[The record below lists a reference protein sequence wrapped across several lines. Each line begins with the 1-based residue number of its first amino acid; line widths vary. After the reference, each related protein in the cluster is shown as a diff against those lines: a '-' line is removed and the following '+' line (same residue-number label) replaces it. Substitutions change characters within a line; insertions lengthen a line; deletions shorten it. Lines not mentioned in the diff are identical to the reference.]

1 MRALRPPLA
10 ASPVT
15 YLFRFRCP
23 RDSSTLRARRCQRS
37 RAGGGPAS
45 GQDHWSAGDPIA
57 GVLSR
62 GREWDISGL
71 QATHPVPL
79 PRSKT
84 CSKTPAGPTR
94 PRQYGLVSAAPAAD
108 KTEAPA
114 CHNIE
119 ATARLWHLLSTLHGG
134 CCHCPCRLASGWL
147 ARLYREGV
155 EPSG

>member
-84 CSKTPAGPTR
+84 LRDSHIPT
-94 PRQYGLVSAAPAAD
+94 LVSKPKPFDTVDEAIEAAGHGLGAWWLIVAIPAA
-108 KTEAPA
+108 E
-114 CHNIE
+114 
-119 ATARLWHLLSTLHGG
+119 
-134 CCHCPCRLASGWL
+134 PCSN
-147 ARLYREGV
+147 
-155 EPSG
+155 P